1 MQKKV
6 TLIAV
11 VFMIIATVA
20 HIVMSIHA
28 FNNGA
33 SFSKNILN
41 GILVLVFLS
50 ITKTLLDLRK
60 TK

>member
-1 MQKKV
+1 
-6 TLIAV
+6 
-11 VFMIIATVA
+11 MIIATVA

-28 FNNGA
+28 FNNGV
-33 SFSKNILN
+33 SFSQNILN

-50 ITKTLLDLRK
+50 ITKTLLDIRK

>member
-1 MQKKV
+1 
-6 TLIAV
+6 
-11 VFMIIATVA
+11 MIIATVA

-33 SFSKNILN
+33 SFSQNILN